1 MTRSSTGTQDNLA
14 SRPILAFDGSWTLPI
29 SDMSHSSG
37 SSPIDLGPKLVPA
50 ERALAKIRAGNRI
63 YIGTGCA
70 APRTLLARLETME
83 PGPAGLE
90 FVSFL
95 TTSALPQVEGSPRT
109 RYRHRAFFVGSEVRG
124 LASSGQ
130 LDYVPISL
138 EEIPRLLTSGRLPID
153 VALLQVSPP
162 DARGFVSLGVSV
174 DLAPAILS
182 VARTVIAEINPAMP
196 RTHGESFVHL
206 NRFDALVGVDVP
218 IAEYLHPNIGETAE
232 RVARYIASII
242 DDGSTLQIGLG
253 RVPNEALRHLK
264 DRRDLGIHS
273 DVITDG
279 IVDLVEAGVVTGRCK
294 TRYRDR
300 IVASYCLGT
309 RRLYDFVDDNP
320 GLQFL
325 PIDQVCH
332 PGEVARQSRMVSI
345 TQAFAIDLTGQ
356 VCVNQFEG
364 EFYGGV
370 STQVGFIRGAA
381 HSLGGKPIVCLSSTT
396 DDGASRI
403 KPLLGAG
410 DGVGIARSDVH
421 YVITEYGIAYLFG
434 KSIRERAVALIEVA
448 HPRWREMLLTS
459 AKELGYVRTDQYL
472 ASQVAYPVHEE
483 RIVTLK
489 TGVKIMIRPARAGDT
504 GALEAL
510 FHRLSP
516 DDVQTRFFRHVRS
529 LTYRELQTLCNV
541 NHDTE
546 VAFLAVTG
554 PRENEE
560 VVGSACY
567 FLSPTTNLAEVAFMV
582 APEFQGMGLGTALQA
597 RLQEYAMNRGVRG
610 FVSEIRPGNTS
621 MLRLAASAQGT
632 MTTSRD
638 EDAVH
643 VTVLFPDSSSTASTF
658 SEFPFQDGSSLNGIN
673 YKTLKAAAPLKPSTS
688 WRPLH

>member
-1 MTRSSTGTQDNLA
+1 MPKCTTSDLSGTNA
-14 SRPILAFDGSWTLPI
+14 V
-29 SDMSHSSG
+29 
-37 SSPIDLGPKLVPA
+37 DLGPKLVSA
-50 ERALAKIRAGNRI
+50 DRALGAIKAGSRI

-70 APRTLLARLETME
+70 APRGLLTRLEAME
-83 PGPAGLE
+83 PGPADLE

-95 TTSALPQVEGSPRT
+95 TTSALPQAGGSPRT
-109 RYRHRAFFVGSEVRG
+109 RYRHRAFFVGSEVCG
-124 LASSGQ
+124 LARSGQ

-196 RTHGESFVHL
+196 RTYGESFVHL
-206 NRFDALVGVDVP
+206 DRFDALVKVDVP
-218 IAEYLHPNIGETAE
+218 VAEYVHPKIGEIAE

-242 DDGSTLQIGLG
+242 EDGSTLQIGLG
-253 RVPNEALRHLK
+253 RVPNEALRHFT

-279 IVDLVEAGVVTGRCK
+279 LVDLVEAGVVTGRRK

-309 RRLYDFVDDNP
+309 RRLYDFVDNNP
-320 GLQFL
+320 GLQLL

-332 PGEVARQSRMVSI
+332 PEEVARQTRMVSI

-356 VCVNQFEG
+356 VCVDQFEG
-364 EFYGGV
+364 AFYGGV

-381 HSLGGKPIVCLSSTT
+381 RSQDGKPIVCLASTT

-403 KPLLGAG
+403 KPLLEAG

-434 KSIRERAVALIEVA
+434 KSIRERALALIEVA
-448 HPRWREMLLTS
+448 HPRWREMLLSS
-459 AKELGYVRTDQYL
+459 AKKLGYVRSDQYL
-472 ASQVAYPVHEE
+472 ASQAAYPVHEE
-483 RIVTLK
+483 RVVTVK
-489 TGVKIMIRPARAGDT
+489 KDVKIMIRPARAGDA
-504 GALEAL
+504 GALQAL

-516 DDVQTRFFRHVRS
+516 DDIYTRFFRHLRS
-529 LTYRELQTLCNV
+529 MTYRDLQTLCNV
-541 NHDTE
+541 NHETE

-560 VVGSACY
+560 IVGSACY
-567 FLSPTTNLAEVAFMV
+567 WLNPTTNLAEVAFMV
-582 APEFQGMGLGTALQA
+582 SPEWQGAGVGTALQT
-597 RLQEYAMNRGVRG
+597 RLVEYAVSRGVRG
-610 FVSEIRPGNTS
+610 FVAVILPRNTS
-621 MLRLAASAQGT
+621 MLRLIARAPGIV
-632 MTTSRD
+632 TTSRD

-643 VTVLFPDSSSTASTF
+643 VTVVFPASAESSRPSQQEEPQFASAWQ
-658 SEFPFQDGSSLNGIN
+658 EP
-673 YKTLKAAAPLKPSTS
+673 KTYRGLPPKEPHASPQRETCSGLALVP
-688 WRPLH
+688 

>member
-1 MTRSSTGTQDNLA
+1 MTSIEPDWKTNENLA
-14 SRPILAFDGSWTLPI
+14 LGMQPANARGDASQPAVHNAVQRSRPTLI
-29 SDMSHSSG
+29 STDPAGQKSL
-37 SSPIDLGPKLVPA
+37 DLGPKLVSA
-50 ERALAKIRAGNRI
+50 ERAVAAIRAGSRI

-70 APRTLLARLETME
+70 APRTLLTQLEAME
-83 PGPAGLE
+83 PGPADLE
-90 FVSFL
+90 FVSFV

-109 RYRHRAFFVGSEVRG
+109 RYRHRAFFVGSDVRC
-124 LASSGQ
+124 LAGSGQ

-138 EEIPRLLTSGRLPID
+138 EEVPRLLTSGRLPID

-182 VARTVIAEINPAMP
+182 VARTVIAEVNPAMP
-196 RTHGESFVHL
+196 RTHGESLVHL
-206 NRFDALVGVDVP
+206 NRFDALVKVDVP
-218 IAEYLHPNIGETAE
+218 VAEYLHPKIGEIAE

-242 DDGSTLQIGLG
+242 EDGSTLQIGLG
-253 RVPNEALRHLK
+253 RVPNEALRHLR

-279 IVDLVEAGVVTGRCK
+279 VVDLVEAGVVTGRCK
-294 TRYRDR
+294 TRHRDR

-320 GLQFL
+320 LIQLL
-325 PIDQVCH
+325 PIDEVCH

-356 VCVNQFEG
+356 VCVDQFQG

-381 HSLGGKPIVCLSSTT
+381 RSPGGKPIVCLSSTT

-403 KPLLGAG
+403 KPLLEAG

-434 KSIRERAVALIEVA
+434 KSIGERAVALIEVA
-448 HPRWREMLLTS
+448 HPRWREGLLTA
-459 AKELGYVRTDQYL
+459 AKQLGYVRSDQYL
-472 ASQVAYPVHEE
+472 ASQAGYPVHEE

-489 TGVKIMIRPARAGDT
+489 NGAKVMIRPARAADA
-504 GALEAL
+504 GALQGL

-516 DDVQTRFFRHVRS
+516 DDVYTRFFRRVRS
-529 LTYRELQTLCNV
+529 LSNRELQTLCNV
-541 NHDTE
+541 NHETE

-554 PRENEE
+554 PRESEE
-560 VVGSACY
+560 VIGSACY

-582 APEFQGMGLGTALQA
+582 SPEWQGAGLGTTLQA
-597 RLQEYAMNRGVRG
+597 RLQEYAISRGVRG
-610 FVSEIRPGNTS
+610 FVSEILPGNTS
-621 MLRLAASAQGT
+621 MLRLAARAEGT

-643 VTVLFPDSSSTASTF
+643 VTVLFPDRGARDEDTA
-658 SEFPFQDGSSLNGIN
+658 GIC
-673 YKTLKAAAPLKPSTS
+673 S
-688 WRPLH
+688 

>member
-1 MTRSSTGTQDNLA
+1 LELTMPKCTTNHFSESNVVEVD
-14 SRPILAFDGSWTLPI
+14 
-29 SDMSHSSG
+29 
-37 SSPIDLGPKLVPA
+37 PKLISA
-50 ERALAKIRAGNRI
+50 QRALAAIRAGSRV

-70 APRTLLARLETME
+70 APRSLLARLEAME
-83 PGPAGLE
+83 PGPADLE

-95 TTSALPQVEGSPRT
+95 TTSALPQVGDSPQT

-124 LASSGQ
+124 LAGSGQ

-182 VARTVIAEINPAMP
+182 VAGTVIAEINPAMP

-206 NRFDALVGVDVP
+206 SRFDALVTVDSPV
-218 IAEYLHPNIGETAE
+218 AEYVHPEIGEVAE

-242 DDGSTLQIGLG
+242 DDGSTLQVGLG

-279 IVDLVEAGVVTGRCK
+279 VLDLVEAGVLTGRCK

-300 IVASYCLGT
+300 IVTSYCLGT
-309 RRLYDFVDDNP
+309 RRLYDFVDNNP
-320 GLQFL
+320 GVHFL

-332 PGEVARQSRMVSI
+332 PGEVACQSRMVSI
-345 TQAFAIDLTGQ
+345 TQAFAVDLTGQ
-356 VCVNQFEG
+356 VCVDQFEG

-381 HSLGGKPIVCLSSTT
+381 HSPGGKPIVCLSSATA
-396 DDGASRI
+396 DGASRI
-403 KPLLGAG
+403 KPMLEAG

-434 KSIRERAVALIEVA
+434 KSIRERALALIEVA
-448 HPRWREMLLTS
+448 HPRWREMLVTA
-459 AKELGYVRTDQYL
+459 AKELGYVRSEQYL
-472 ASQVAYPVHEE
+472 ASQAAYPVHEE
-483 RIVTLK
+483 RTVTLK
-489 TGVKIMIRPARAGDT
+489 KGVKILIRPARAGDA

-516 DDVQTRFFRHVRS
+516 DDVYTRFFRRVRS

-541 NHDTE
+541 NHETE

-567 FLSPTTNLAEVAFMV
+567 FLSPTTNLAEVAFMIS
-582 APEFQGMGLGTALQA
+582 PGWQGAGVGTALQT
-597 RLQEYAMNRGVRG
+597 RLVEYAMSRGVRG
-610 FVSEIRPGNTS
+610 FVAEILPDNAS
-621 MLRLAASAQGT
+621 MLRLIARVPGT
-632 MTTSRD
+632 VTTSRD

-643 VTVLFPDSSSTASTF
+643 VTVLFPASAEAQETCHQQQHAQF
-658 SEFPFQDGSSLNGIN
+658 ALG
-673 YKTLKAAAPLKPSTS
+673 AAA
-688 WRPLH
+688 